1 MSSNRIELK
10 LERIESNRI
19 TLKFDSIRFD
29 SFGTLNEIPNEE
41 EILSSFE
48 QIEEEETILNEII
61 VPNVSISEAVKA
73 FKTAFK
79 FLEQNNLQA
88 DYDELRALNHWK
100 KR

>member
-1 MSSNRIELK
+1 MTL
-10 LERIESNRI
+10 LE
-19 TLKFDSIRFD
+19 T
-29 SFGTLNEIPNEE
+29 TLNEI
-41 EILSSFE
+41 
-48 QIEEEETILNEII
+48 T

-88 DYDELRALNHWK
+88 GDELRAFKSLK